1 MSDGGREVVAQ
12 ALQRC
17 VSRVVDVP
25 VGELRE
31 PGVADAGAFGDREP
45 IASTS
50 FEQNLDFGIECV
62 FHQPRVAKFCLD
74 YKQPIASTG
83 RDSPR
88 VNSKTTEKPINE
100 VIAENLAHFMSE
112 RGMNQTALAKASGVA
127 QTTISLYLD
136 PARRLASK
144 SGKAPSAKVGELAL
158 LATALGVESWQ
169 LMRPMTDKE
178 REFYDQIESAF
189 KSLTR
194 RGKA

>member
-1 MSDGGREVVAQ
+1 M
-12 ALQRC
+12 
-17 VSRVVDVP
+17 
-25 VGELRE
+25 
-31 PGVADAGAFGDREP
+31 
-45 IASTS
+45 
-50 FEQNLDFGIECV
+50 
-62 FHQPRVAKFCLD
+62 
-74 YKQPIASTG
+74 
-83 RDSPR
+83 
-88 VNSKTTEKPINE
+88 NSKTTEKPINE